1 MCGRGAAELVSFNG
15 RQTDGCKQRI
25 GDNHT
30 VVRLGPLYLRRIALA
45 CCFGGAAISPIHAQD
60 KPIVIAISGELTA
73 TRLSRAV
80 AQRVGTLLQRGHP
93 EFRVVRA
100 DTIAWLLDNVISYS
114 GGTPSSPQDLREI
127 CRQFGASA
135 IVDIMMFRERQAYRG
150 IAFRT
155 VILRRP
161 SATLAAEFALL
172 PVGDATAS
180 TADSV
185 AQELIPQVI
194 DALRRA
200 PTDRPTATPTGLRCL
215 DFSESGDTTA
225 RSLPAPSNRGCC

>member
-1 MCGRGAAELVSFNG
+1 M
-15 RQTDGCKQRI
+15 
-25 GDNHT
+25 
-30 VVRLGPLYLRRIALA
+30 VRLGPLHLWRIAVP
-45 CCFGGAAISPIHAQD
+45 CCFGGAAIAPIHAQD
-60 KPIVIAISGELTA
+60 EPIIIAISGELTA
-73 TRLSRAV
+73 TQLSRAV

-100 DTIAWLLDNVISYS
+100 DTIAWLLDNVILYS
-114 GGTPSSPQDLREI
+114 RGTPSSPQDLREI

-135 IVDIMMFRERQAYRG
+135 IVDIMMLRERQVYRG

-161 SATLAAEFALL
+161 SASLVAEFALL
-172 PVGDATAS
+172 PAGDATAS
-180 TADSV
+180 TTDSV
-185 AQELIPQVI
+185 AQELVPQIV
-194 DALRRA
+194 DALRRS

-225 RSLPAPSNRGCC
+225 RRLPAPFNPGCC